1 MRAEF
6 INTLEKAAAKKELT
20 HRDVVML
27 LSADEEEAKDLF
39 FVANQ
44 VRQQA
49 VGDSVELRGII
60 EFSNY
65 CRQQCQYCGLRA
77 GNKEIARY
85 RLTKEEILAAAQTA
99 VDSGYKTLVL
109 QSGEDMRISDEEIAE
124 ITREV
129 KKMDVAITL

>member
-6 INTLEKAAAKKELT
+6 INTLEKAAAKKEIT

-85 RLTKEEILAAAQTA
+85 RLTKE
-99 VDSGYKTLVL
+99 
-109 QSGEDMRISDEEIAE
+109 
-124 ITREV
+124 
-129 KKMDVAITL
+129 